1 LHGKLT
7 AVQREEW
14 RVKSRFRRPAR
25 RLLLADLIILPLIMV
40 VAFLWLAPIWNF
52 ADLYRHLWPVWA
64 ISAMVAVAVMAMLK
78 RWSHLA
84 VAAIL
89 TGLIFVAAVTEL
101 WRGQTGPDSL
111 TFPNDPV
118 VLRIAT
124 HNVWGQNFDPEHTID
139 VLQSLDAE
147 VIGLQEAFGN
157 SRGIESALLE
167 THPFRAR
174 CDRHATRLVSRLEI
188 VDSGCLEWRDTDWPD
203 SRFALWRWEV
213 PRTVWARIRLDNG
226 SDVVVVATHMTWPNP
241 LSVQNEQRRNLADL
255 IARRGWDSVILIG
268 DFNAAAPSVALDRIE
283 RETGLQRRTIGL
295 PTWPSSRTVSRR
307 FGVALPNLPGLVGID
322 HVFAS
327 EDWNT
332 LDTETGPMTGSDHRP
347 VIVTLIRSDT
357 VD

>member
-1 LHGKLT
+1 M
-7 AVQREEW
+7 
-14 RVKSRFRRPAR
+14 KSRFRRPAR

-40 VAFLWLAPIWNF
+40 VAFLWLAPVWNF

-101 WRGQTGPDSL
+101 CRGQTGPDSL

-124 HNVWGQNFDPEHTID
+124 HNVWGQNFDPVHTID
-139 VLQSLDAE
+139 VLQSLEAE

-255 IARRGWDSVILIG
+255 IARRG
-268 DFNAAAPSVALDRIE
+268 
-283 RETGLQRRTIGL
+283 
-295 PTWPSSRTVSRR
+295 
-307 FGVALPNLPGLVGID
+307 
-322 HVFAS
+322 
-327 EDWNT
+327 
-332 LDTETGPMTGSDHRP
+332 
-347 VIVTLIRSDT
+347 
-357 VD
+357 

>member
-1 LHGKLT
+1 MFSK
-7 AVQREEW
+7 
-14 RVKSRFRRPAR
+14 FPRPDR
-25 RLLLADLIILPLIMV
+25 RLLLADLIILPLVMV
-40 VAFLWLAPIWNF
+40 VAFLWLAPVWNF

-64 ISAMVAVAVMAMLK
+64 MAAMVAVAVMAMLK

-89 TGLIFVAAVTEL
+89 TGLIFVAAVTEF
-101 WRGQTGPDSL
+101 WRGQTEPYSL
-111 TFPNDPV
+111 TLPNDPV
-118 VLRIAT
+118 VLRVAT
-124 HNVWGQNFDPEHTID
+124 HNVWGRNFDPEHTIE
-139 VLQSLDAE
+139 VLENLDAD

-157 SRGIESALLE
+157 SRGIESALLA
-167 THPFRAR
+167 THPFRAQ

-203 SRFALWRWEV
+203 SRLALWRWEV
-213 PRTVWARIRLDNG
+213 PRSVWANIRLDDG
-226 SDVVVVATHMTWPNP
+226 SDVVVVATHMTWPSP

-255 IARRGWDSVILIG
+255 IARRGWDSAILIG

-283 RETGLQRRTIGL
+283 RDVGLQRRTISL

-307 FGVALPNLPGLVGID
+307 IGVPLPDLPGMVGID

-327 EDWNT
+327 ADWT
-332 LDTETGPMTGSDHRP
+332 TVDTAAGPITGSDHRP
-347 VIVTLIRSDT
+347 VIVTLMRSNT